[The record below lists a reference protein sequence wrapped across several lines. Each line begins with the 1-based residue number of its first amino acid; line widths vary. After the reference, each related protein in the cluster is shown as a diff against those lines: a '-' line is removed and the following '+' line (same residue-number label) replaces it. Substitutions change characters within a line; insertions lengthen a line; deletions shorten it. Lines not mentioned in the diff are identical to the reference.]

1 MSDDRS
7 RKVISNIKEN
17 YKRLESSIVEQLY
30 MVQKIHGPTIG
41 SAREDIWKELF
52 EMLIPQKFVIE
63 HSVFIID
70 SEGHISKEVDLAI
83 MDQTYTPY
91 IFKFGRVK
99 FIPIEAVA
107 VVIECKSHSLDELAI
122 REWSEA
128 IKCLKTSVNS
138 ITRIAPNMLI
148 NSPNPTQKSTRPI
161 RILCALKEK
170 ISDDIKMDFD
180 FILTANDTKEHK
192 YISIEENKKRKT
204 LYDWHKTLNFYRLPD
219 EKDEKGE
226 RENGVLLS
234 DIEKMNNY
242 TLEDYVVYDKETENT
257 LLSFNFQL
265 NQILMLINNPILFP
279 HLSYVKLF
287 NQSEEN
293 QKEDATLEEKEEE
306 VKLDN
311 SVKNK

>member
-1 MSDDRS
+1 MSDTRS
-7 RKVISNIKEN
+7 EKVLSNIKEN

-30 MVQKIHGPTIG
+30 MVQEIHGTTIG

-70 SEGHISKEVDLAI
+70 SEGHVSKEVDLAI

-107 VVIECKSHSLDELAI
+107 VVIECKSQEPNQNKESLI
-122 REWSEA
+122 KWSES
-128 IKCLKTSVNS
+128 IECLRTSINS
-138 ITRIAPNMLI
+138 ITRIYTGIAI
-148 NSPNPTQKSTRPI
+148 NKASPAQKSTRPI
-161 RILCALKEK
+161 RILCALKGSIKECIKEK
-170 ISDDIKMDFD
+170 FD
-180 FILTANDTKEHK
+180 FIITAHNEKGN
-192 YISIEENKKRKT
+192 YINIEEGQKNT
-204 LYDWHKTLNFYRLPD
+204 LATWYKELNFYNMDD
-219 EKDEKGE
+219 EAGE
-226 RENGVLLS
+226 INGVEELK
-234 DIEKMNNY
+234 EY